1 MSIKRRE
8 LVVRGGLLLLA
19 GEALVIGVHALFFP
33 KYFYNQF
40 LFGRGWVQMLPPYN
54 EHITRDLGALYLGFF
69 VILAYAVWKLSKDLV
84 NGAILGFVAATVPHM
99 IFHIVHADDAPLLF
113 APMNCLSDGIGARKR
128 FLRER
133 FVDHEDARCRG
144 IVGRREAATLEQS
157 QLQSPLESL
166 CRDRDPRRRIRLA
179 AVADVVANEPVGGR
193 PRRERNV

>member
-54 EHITRDLGALYLGFF
+54 EHITRDLGALYMGFF

-99 IFHIVHADDAPLLF
+99 IFHIVHAEDAPLLIDRVLQVGLLAITVVF
-113 APMNCLSDGIGARKR
+113 GVGLMLVAKPLFDDEALARPTLDR
-128 FLRER
+128 ADALR
-133 FVDHEDARCRG
+133 
-144 IVGRREAATLEQS
+144 
-157 QLQSPLESL
+157 
-166 CRDRDPRRRIRLA
+166 
-179 AVADVVANEPVGGR
+179 
-193 PRRERNV
+193 